1 MPVFGVKFD
10 PYDHNKFI
18 TCGYEHMSC
27 WRITGSHLSCQQFQ
41 NYKSSKLSKNQEE
54 SKTNPK
60 QAPKTLRS
68 TLMSIDYLSY
78 KLGHSIQSDAI
89 FGTSQGEILT
99 FCSGR
104 LLVLNETA
112 HESAINVVK
121 VCDQLTR
128 AEANVITGGEDGLI
142 KVWDSAINLL

>member
-1 MPVFGVKFD
+1 
-10 PYDHNKFI
+10 
-18 TCGYEHMSC
+18 
-27 WRITGSHLSCQQFQ
+27 
-41 NYKSSKLSKNQEE
+41 
-54 SKTNPK
+54 
-60 QAPKTLRS
+60 
-68 TLMSIDYLSY
+68 MSIDYLSY

-121 VCDQLTR
+121 VCD
-128 AEANVITGGEDGLI
+128 
-142 KVWDSAINLL
+142 

>member
-1 MPVFGVKFD
+1 MIV
-10 PYDHNKFI
+10 
-18 TCGYEHMSC
+18 
-27 WRITGSHLSCQQFQ
+27 
-41 NYKSSKLSKNQEE
+41 
-54 SKTNPK
+54 
-60 QAPKTLRS
+60 RS
-68 TLMSIDYLSY
+68 TLMSMDYLSY

-128 AEANVITGGEDGLI
+128 AEANVITGGEDGLV
-142 KVWDSAINLL
+142 KVWDSAINLLQVIDTRAA